1 LRQRLRPKTSQPT
14 APCSSLSATWKT
26 RKVTPAVQSNYLA
39 CMPTGVP
46 TTPAVLSTQERYER
60 ALPAVRALARV
71 SRVLEAA
78 SPDLSLAHYRVLSAV
93 ASGEERA
100 TLLAARLA
108 LGKPAVS
115 AAVESLCRRGLLERL
130 DVAGDARA
138 VALSLT
144 AQGALVLDRV
154 EAEMTRRVVD
164 LCARTSDQ
172 DSLLESLAQLGQA
185 MDATRNER
193 LSAQRADG
201 R

>member
-1 LRQRLRPKTSQPT
+1 MATRARSAPNDLPT
-14 APCSSLSATWKT
+14 E
-26 RKVTPAVQSNYLA
+26 
-39 CMPTGVP
+39 
-46 TTPAVLSTQERYER
+46 ERYAR
-60 ALPAVRALARV
+60 AVPAVRALARV

-78 SPDLSLAHYRVLSAV
+78 SPDVSLAHYRVLAAV

-130 DVAGDARA
+130 DVVADGRA

-144 AQGALVLDRV
+144 ADGVLVLDRV

-164 LCARTSDQ
+164 LCARTPDP
-172 DSLLESLAQLGQA
+172 DSLLDALAQLAPA
-185 MDATRNER
+185 MDDARKER
-193 LSAQRADG
+193 LAALQAG
-201 R
+201 G